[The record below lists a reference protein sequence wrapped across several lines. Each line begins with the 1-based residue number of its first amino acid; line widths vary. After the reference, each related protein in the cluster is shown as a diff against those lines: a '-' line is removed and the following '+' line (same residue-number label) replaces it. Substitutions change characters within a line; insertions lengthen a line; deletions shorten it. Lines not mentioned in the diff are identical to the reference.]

1 MRLEKRAF
9 RSISRSESSRLEVM
23 NSTKLRVLS
32 FLVVFASLGLTGCG
46 SIESAAQDD
55 CTSIGWQIGSKG
67 YQDCYKARVYER
79 KLDYSLPPGDRPSPS
94 PI

>member
-1 MRLEKRAF
+1 MNLRKL
-9 RSISRSESSRLEVM
+9 SI
-23 NSTKLRVLS
+23 LS
-32 FLVVFASLGLTGCG
+32 VAILVNMLSGCG

-79 KLDYSLPPGDRPSPS
+79 KLDYSNPPGDRPSPS
-94 PI
+94 LL

>member
-1 MRLEKRAF
+1 
-9 RSISRSESSRLEVM
+9 M
-23 NSTKLRVLS
+23 NLRKLL
-32 FLVVFASLGLTGCG
+32 LPLAAILANMLIGCG

-79 KLDYSLPPGDRPSPS
+79 QLDYSNPPGDRPRPS
-94 PI
+94 VI

>member
-1 MRLEKRAF
+1 MKLTKIPF
-9 RSISRSESSRLEVM
+9 TLFSILMMTVG
-23 NSTKLRVLS
+23 LS
-32 FLVVFASLGLTGCG
+32 ACG

-79 KLDYSLPPGDRPSPS
+79 KLDYSLPPGDQPSPS
-94 PI
+94 LL

>member
-1 MRLEKRAF
+1 
-9 RSISRSESSRLEVM
+9 M
-23 NSTKLRVLS
+23 NSIKLRPLLI
-32 FLVVFASLGLTGCG
+32 LVSVATIALTGCG

-67 YQDCYKARVYER
+67 YNECFKARVYER

-94 PI
+94 VI